1 MLVWGVDL
9 VEEQLMASV
18 GLPANPPCA
27 EKPLKCIAEYSVNSN
42 KTGKI
47 GPEFDAVVAKFE
59 AMPDVLS
66 VEKLVSV
73 GDAVVGVDDG
83 MPTWIADIVVE
94 KPTAEE
100 AIKYAC
106 ELNDK
111 FEQPIY

>member
-1 MLVWGVDL
+1 
-9 VEEQLMASV
+9 
-18 GLPANPPCA
+18 
-27 EKPLKCIAEYSVNSN
+27 
-42 KTGKI
+42 
-47 GPEFDAVVAKFE
+47 
-59 AMPDVLS
+59 MPDVLS

>member
-1 MLVWGVDL
+1 MPL
-9 VEEQLMASV
+9 EARSLMHCLSDAAVSRH
-18 GLPANPPCA
+18 LP
-27 EKPLKCIAEYSVNSN
+27 SSRRR
-42 KTGKI
+42 
-47 GPEFDAVVAKFE
+47 
-59 AMPDVLS
+59 S
-66 VEKLVSV
+66 
-73 GDAVVGVDDG
+73 VVGVDDG

>member
-1 MLVWGVDL
+1 MGKYTTKNGPQLIEVNARMGGGPVRDLNLAVWGVDL

-27 EKPLKCIAEYSVNSN
+27 EK
-42 KTGKI
+42 
-47 GPEFDAVVAKFE
+47 
-59 AMPDVLS
+59 
-66 VEKLVSV
+66 LVSV
-73 GDAVVGVDDG
+73 GDEVMGVDDG

-94 KPTAEE
+94 KPTAEV